1 MKKILVVDDDAMNLK
16 MACFILDQKSY
27 PVITAMSG
35 QECMVFFAHSTYRYF
50 LTNNYGERKNHVFE
64 VIYYAEIEN
73 IVIKTGYQTQ
83 TISNKK
89 IRKYAYNNYTNSTI
103 FQIVSIFY

>member
-35 QECMVFFAHSTYRYF
+35 EECLEVLEREQVDLILLDVEMPGMNGIATLEKIRQHKEYSSIPVMF
-50 LTNNYGERKNHVFE
+50 LTADATEDT
-64 VIYYAEIEN
+64 VIAAGRLGADGY
-73 IVIKTGYQTQ
+73 IK
-83 TISNKK
+83 KP
-89 IRKYAYNNYTNSTI
+89 
-103 FQIVSIFY
+103 

>member
-35 QECMVFFAHSTYRYF
+35 EECMVFFVHSTYR
-50 LTNNYGERKNHVFE
+50 
-64 VIYYAEIEN
+64 
-73 IVIKTGYQTQ
+73 
-83 TISNKK
+83 
-89 IRKYAYNNYTNSTI
+89 
-103 FQIVSIFY
+103 